1 MKSLDSL
8 EQKRLMCS
16 CVNTKHMLKL
26 RAGSGWLVQLNMG
39 WLGFGTFQRPTHAL
53 VTESRW
59 LLKISV
65 ELSVAQAINRAEWK
79 LLEGTNFL
87 PASSRRLVCATL
99 TTVQQG

>member
-8 EQKRLMCS
+8 EQ
-16 CVNTKHMLKL
+16 NTKHILKL
-26 RAGSGWLVQLNMG
+26 RTGSGWLVQLNMG

-65 ELSVAQAINRAEWK
+65 ELSVARAINRAGSGNYWK
-79 LLEGTNFL
+79 APISCRRAAASATGLTPVLSCVINS
-87 PASSRRLVCATL
+87 PAIH
-99 TTVQQG
+99 

>member
-1 MKSLDSL
+1 MKSLDTL
-8 EQKRLMCS
+8 EQ
-16 CVNTKHMLKL
+16 NTKHILKL
-26 RAGSGWLVQLNMG
+26 RTGSGWLVQLNMG
-39 WLGFGTFQRPTHAL
+39 WLRFGTFQRPTHAL

-65 ELSVAQAINRAEWK
+65 ELSVARAINRAEWK